1 MSECTFG
8 RSSRLGPKAG
18 SRFIHSL
25 LFLACAVFFLNC
37 GQSAALAQAR
47 VALVIG
53 NGDYQF
59 APALKNTVN
68 DANVVGRALKSAGF
82 EVTTA
87 TNVNRAQLDKS
98 LREFLSRVAAQGKEA
113 IALLFYAGQGVE
125 IDGDN
130 FLVPVD
136 IKIQRE
142 ADIVAQ
148 AVPLSALLTSLSM
161 LPTAARIVVLDTSR
175 SNPFSAAGRAPAAVE
190 VPRGSIVAFSTSPGG
205 EASEGAEAN
214 SPFAAALVET
224 IKEPGLTIEQVFQR
238 VKAKVTKATDGQQ
251 VPQEISGLTAQIPF
265 SAIAAAKAA
274 PAPEPAISAPNP
286 AAAPANAAPPPAPPT
301 AAAGQA
307 DDAAARRDFE
317 LALGVNTKEAWTA
330 FLQTYPSGF
339 YASLAKA
346 QLNKLTGAG
355 AN

>member
-1 MSECTFG
+1 MSECIFD
-8 RSSRLGPKAG
+8 RSSRLGSKAG
-18 SRFIHSL
+18 SRLIHSL
-25 LFLACAVFFLNC
+25 LLLACVVFFLNY
-37 GQSAALAQAR
+37 GQSAALAQTR

-53 NGDYQF
+53 NGNYQF
-59 APALKNTVN
+59 APGLKNTVN
-68 DANVVGRALKSAGF
+68 DAKIVGQALKSAGF
-82 EVTTA
+82 EVATA
-87 TNVNRAQLDKS
+87 TDVNRAQLDKA
-98 LREFLSRVAAQGKEA
+98 LREFLSRVAAKGKEA

-136 IKIQRE
+136 IKIQRQ

-175 SNPFSAAGRAPAAVE
+175 SNPFSAAGRASAAVE

-238 VKAKVTKATDGQQ
+238 VKAKVSKATDGQQ

-265 SAIAAAKAA
+265 SAIAAKAA
-274 PAPEPAISAPNP
+274 PAPEPAVSPPNP
-286 AAAPANAAPPPAPPT
+286 AAAPAKAAPPPEPPT
-301 AAAGQA
+301 AAPGQA